1 MAVATSGRP
10 RGLPGAVARIAT
22 YALTA
27 AWQNTANILTLAR
40 LACIPLLLLL
50 LAEGEADAA
59 FYVFAAAAVSDALD
73 GFLAKRFTGVTAVGA
88 VLDPLADKLLITAL
102 LASLALSGAIP
113 AWLFVLTLLRDVLIV
128 AGAALLRFTV
138 PTFRIVPHPLG
149 KLCTFAQL
157 CLGGA
162 ALAGLGAFPALGAW
176 SRRWPTSPRPSSWA
190 PVSPIS
196 RPRGAPSQPPPGRR
210 LAEPT
215 RVGSGGDTT
224 GGRAADLRGGDGGPV
239 ADHRQLALDLPHEPG
254 SGLEDFLPAPCNATA
269 FDAVLRWPDWPG
281 PALVLSG
288 PPGSG
293 KSHLA
298 RIWARRAAAAYLAGR
313 EVWEP
318 AEPLHRLGSA
328 PALVVDDAD
337 TAADEVALFHLY
349 NAVVGRGGSV
359 LLTASSPPAA
369 WPVALPD
376 LRSRLLAAWSVP
388 IAAPDETL
396 LAALLVK
403 QFADRQLRVEPPVVG
418 YLAQRLERS
427 FAAARGIVAALDR
440 ASLRARRPVTL
451 PLARTV
457 LLECREEGEVAA

>member
-162 ALAGLGAFPALGAW
+162 TLAGLGAFPALGALV
-176 SRRWPTSPRPSSWA
+176 PA
-190 PVSPIS
+190 
-196 RPRGAPSQPPPGRR
+196 
-210 LAEPT
+210 LAHVT
-215 RVGSGGDTT
+215 AALIVGSG
-224 GGRAADLRGGDGGPV
+224 V
-239 ADHRQLALDLPHEPG
+239 AYLA
-254 SGLEDFLPAPCNATA
+254 T
-269 FDAVLRWPDWPG
+269 
-281 PALVLSG
+281 
-288 PPGSG
+288 
-293 KSHLA
+293 
-298 RIWARRAAAAYLAGR
+298 ARRA
-313 EVWEP
+313 
-318 AEPLHRLGSA
+318 
-328 PALVVDDAD
+328 
-337 TAADEVALFHLY
+337 
-349 NAVVGRGGSV
+349 
-359 LLTASSPPAA
+359 
-369 WPVALPD
+369 
-376 LRSRLLAAWSVP
+376 
-388 IAAPDETL
+388 
-396 LAALLVK
+396 
-403 QFADRQLRVEPPVVG
+403 
-418 YLAQRLERS
+418 
-427 FAAARGIVAALDR
+427 VAASPG
-440 ASLRARRPVTL
+440 ASP
-451 PLARTV
+451 
-457 LLECREEGEVAA
+457 G